1 LLKQKVIYFLLSNP
15 LGEIQ
20 NIITN
25 VEKLLVMLM
34 FVILES
40 NSIRFPQ
47 AELYLHIS
55 SPVLCVGKHGDFCFT
70 KSKGILIEN
79 NNWRTVLPK

>member
-40 NSIRFPQ
+40 NSIRFLQ
-47 AELYLHIS
+47 TELYLHIS
-55 SPVLCVGKHGDFCFT
+55 SPVLCMGKHGDFFFT
-70 KSKGILIEN
+70 KSEGIE
-79 NNWRTVLPK
+79 